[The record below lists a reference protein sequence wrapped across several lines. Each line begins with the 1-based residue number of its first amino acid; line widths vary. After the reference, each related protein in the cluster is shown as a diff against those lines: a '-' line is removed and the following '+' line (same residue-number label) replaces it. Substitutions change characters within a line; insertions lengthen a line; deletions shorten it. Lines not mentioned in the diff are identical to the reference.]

1 MKFKPGDCFGFFDNR
16 AQAWDNWLNSL
27 ESIKKQE
34 KSVSGRLFET
44 EIKEPFIKDEK
55 LINFEQL
62 GLAKPTA
69 SLLQKIGFEQPT
81 EIQEKAIPAVLDRKD
96 LMASAQ
102 TGSGKTAAFALP
114 IIEKLKPQGNKP
126 QALVLAPTRELAVQI
141 EKEFQRFGQQKN
153 VRVLSVYGG
162 TGYDRQIR
170 LLRRGVDV
178 IVATPGRLFDHIER
192 KTVDLSMIKYLV
204 LDEADRMLDMGFMPQ
219 VRRIVAKLSKER
231 QTLMFSATIDKRVE
245 QLASEY
251 LKNPVTV
258 RVNPQQVEAKEIE
271 QCVYHVDESGKEALL
286 LKLLNEEDM
295 KSVLV
300 FTRTRRKAGRIR
312 DRLRQSNVQAEEIHG
327 DISQSQREKTLS
339 RYRAGAFNVLVATDV
354 AARGLD
360 IPSISHVVNYDLP
373 DSAAD
378 YVHRIGRTGRAGRT
392 GVALSFV
399 SIEQRYLVRDIEK
412 ITGRQLCL
420 PDGSPAVKPPKKSS
434 MRRLSMGGRRR

>member
-1 MKFKPGDCFGFFDNR
+1 MTNFD
-16 AQAWDNWLNSL
+16 
-27 ESIKKQE
+27 
-34 KSVSGRLFET
+34 
-44 EIKEPFIKDEK
+44 
-55 LINFEQL
+55 QL
-62 GLAKPTA
+62 GLSKPTA
-69 SLLQKIGFEQPT
+69 DALLKFGYEKPT
-81 EIQEKAIPAVLDRKD
+81 EIQQKAIPAVLEGKD

-114 IIEKLKPQGNKP
+114 ILEQMKSLGNKP
-126 QALVLAPTRELAVQI
+126 STLVLAPTRELALQI
-141 EKEFQRFGQQKN
+141 EKEFQRFGQRMQ
-153 VRVLSVYGG
+153 VRVVCVYGG
-162 TGYDRQIR
+162 TGYDKQIR
-170 LLRRGVDV
+170 LLKRGVDV
-178 IVATPGRLFDHIER
+178 IVATPGRLFDHLER
-192 KTVDLSMIKYLV
+192 KTVDLSMVKTLV

-219 VRRIVAKLSKER
+219 VRRIVTKMSKER

-245 QLASEY
+245 QLAAEY
-251 LKNPVTV
+251 LKNPVTI

-286 LKLLNEEDM
+286 IKLLSEQEEM

-312 DRLRQSNVQAEEIHG
+312 DRLRASNVQAEEIHG
-327 DISQSQREKTLS
+327 DISQNQREKTLA
-339 RYRAGAFNVLVATDV
+339 RYRAGAFSVLVATDV

-373 DSAAD
+373 DTAAD

-412 ITGRQLCL
+412 VTGRQLCL
-420 PDGSPAVKPPKKSS
+420 PDGSPAVKPPKTSS
-434 MRRLSMGGRRR
+434 MRRLALGGGRRRR

>member
-1 MKFKPGDCFGFFDNR
+1 MRREFPN
-16 AQAWDNWLNSL
+16 N
-27 ESIKKQE
+27 
-34 KSVSGRLFET
+34 
-44 EIKEPFIKDEK
+44 KDYK
-55 LINFEQL
+55 LTNFEEL
-62 GLAKPTA
+62 GLSKPA
-69 SLLQKIGFEQPT
+69 VDLLTQIGFTQPT
-81 EIQEKAIPAVLDRKD
+81 EIQQKAIPAVLEGKD

-114 IIEKLKPQGNKP
+114 IVEQLKKENKP
-126 QALVLAPTRELAVQI
+126 TALVLAPTRELALQI
-141 EKEFQRFGQQKN
+141 EKEFQRFGQRKGIRL
-153 VRVLSVYGG
+153 VCIYGG
-162 TGYDRQIR
+162 TGYDKQIR
-170 LLRRGVDV
+170 LLKRGVDV
-178 IVATPGRLFDHIER
+178 IVATPGRLFDHLER
-192 KTVDLSMIKYLV
+192 KTVDLSMVKTLV

-219 VRRIVAKLSKER
+219 VRRIVAKMSKER

-251 LKNPVTV
+251 LKKPVTI

-286 LKLLNEEDM
+286 LKLLNEQEM

-312 DRLRQSNVQAEEIHG
+312 DRLRASNVQAEEIHG
-327 DISQSQREKTLS
+327 DISQNQREKTLA
-339 RYRAGAFNVLVATDV
+339 RYRAGAFSVLVATDV

-373 DSAAD
+373 DTAAD

-412 ITGRQLCL
+412 VTGRQLCL
-420 PDGSPAVKPPKKSS
+420 PDGSPAVKPPKASS
-434 MRRLSMGGRRR
+434 MRRLSLGGSRRRR